1 MADENTA
8 VIEAPAATQAAP
20 VTEPPKTTEKP
31 KDVTLEKAIE
41 EFGDTFTYGLGKK
54 KKESAP
60 TPEQKAKE
68 GNNSKKENK
77 EPAKDANNGSAE
89 DGDKADEKLNKVD
102 EKLHKPKTKAKPV
115 QRQELDETRLAEIAA
130 EAGGRAASVAVTQI
144 ENERKKSEQKRD
156 EGFTPPSEYADQYA
170 TFQAMA
176 KSSPGKY
183 GGLPDAFKKFV
194 TEEGDYIKSWKSEHP
209 EEEWDGDAKEH
220 NAFYAR
226 ATPSYEYSDF
236 RKAEISLELADARK
250 ELRKEVLEELD
261 PRLKKLDEMERNETV
276 RALQPTVAE
285 AERAAMGGILK
296 AIDPAYDKF
305 TEPAELAKLK
315 DEDPVAYDI
324 ALEVGRDAVPFVAEV
339 TRLWKS
345 KGAIKADQT
354 NPLHN
359 YINSYA
365 TKMGE
370 LIKTLPADEQVRDG
384 KKFATWNEFSQLN
397 ANQQAKHWTLS
408 DQDLIERKLLDAQEI
423 AKERVDQENK
433 KLTAWAKR
441 KGLAQGNAQDSQP
454 KAAAAKPEPPAKP
467 LPAKENNGSPS
478 VGSRTQVSPN
488 NEPSP
493 SSTPDYLNQF
503 ASVFNGRSL

>member
-8 VIEAPAATQAAP
+8 TIEAPVATQVAP
-20 VTEPPKTTEKP
+20 VAEPPKTTEKP

-54 KKESAP
+54 KKELP
-60 TPEQKAKE
+60 TDEVKESEKPNDSKAKQD
-68 GNNSKKENK
+68 GKKETEKNAK
-77 EPAKDANNGSAE
+77 ADPVNELEQSEKDAAP
-89 DGDKADEKLNKVD
+89 V
-102 EKLHKPKTKAKPV
+102 HKPKAKAKPA
-115 QRQELDETRLAEIAA
+115 QRQELDETRIAEIAA
-130 EAGGRAASVAVTQI
+130 DAGARASTETLARI
-144 ENERKKSEQKRD
+144 EKDRPKPAEKQTEDFK
-156 EGFTPPSEYADQYA
+156 PPKEYADQFQ
-170 TFQAMA
+170 TFKAMA
-176 KSSPGKY
+176 KNKPEQY
-183 GGLPDAFKKFV
+183 GNLVEDFKTFV
-194 TEEGDYIKSWKSEHP
+194 KDEDTYIKDWKREHP
-209 EEEWDGDAKEH
+209 GETWNGEAEDH
-220 NAFYAR
+220 NDFYAR
-226 ATPSYEYSDF
+226 ATPTYDDKDF
-236 RKAEISLELADARK
+236 RKAEISIELADARK
-250 ELRKEVLEELD
+250 ELRKEVLDEVE
-261 PRLKKLDEMERNETV
+261 PRLKKLDEMERNETF
-276 RALQPTVAE
+276 RALQPTIAS
-285 AERAAMGGILK
+285 AERAAMGSILK

-315 DEDPVAYDI
+315 DEDPVAFDI

-339 TRLWKS
+339 TRLFKS
-345 KGAIKADQT
+345 NGAIKADQA

-370 LIKTLPADEQVRDG
+370 LIKALPADEQVRDG

-433 KLTAWAKR
+433 KLTTWAKR

-454 KAAAAKPEPPAKP
+454 KPAASKPEPPAKP

-493 SSTPDYLNQF
+493 SSTPEYLNQF